1 MSRYIIDFDKTINRL
16 VPYYMGGRKLIL
28 LLQAI
33 LSPMRELNDSF
44 SAWATEKR
52 IEASMTSQTFKL
64 EWYLNRKFKSYFS
77 VAGSKITISN
87 NNSLGNPMYSVLDEV
102 AESEQFVLTYLSEG
116 AATEQLYYFVEES
129 SVYDCS
135 FVVHCPAI
143 NTSVISQS
151 EFDSILK
158 KTINKYKISGK
169 TYKITY
175 Q

>member
-1 MSRYIIDFDKTINRL
+1 M
-16 VPYYMGGRKLIL
+16 
-28 LLQAI
+28 
-33 LSPMRELNDSF
+33 
-44 SAWATEKR
+44 
-52 IEASMTSQTFKL
+52 
-64 EWYLNRKFKSYFS
+64 
-77 VAGSKITISN
+77 
-87 NNSLGNPMYSVLDEV
+87 GNPMYSVLDEV

-116 AATEQLYYFVEES
+116 AATEHLYYFVEES

>member
-1 MSRYIIDFDKTINRL
+1 MSRYIINFDKTVNRL

-28 LLQAI
+28 LLQAM
-33 LSPMRELNDSF
+33 LAPMRELNDSF
-44 SAWATEKR
+44 SAWAAEKR

-87 NNSLGNPMYSVLDEV
+87 NNSLGNPMYSVLDAVE
-102 AESEQFVLTYLSEG
+102 ESEQFVITYKSEN
-116 AATEQLYYFVEES
+116 AATEKLYYLAEES
-129 SVYDCS
+129 GTYNCS
-135 FVVHCPAI
+135 FMVHCPAI
-143 NTSVISQS
+143 NTSIILQS
-151 EFDSILK
+151 EFDSILR
-158 KTINKYKISGK
+158 KTINKYKISDK